1 MQLARGSEIVRQH
14 CAYALGN
21 LATDSSEI
29 VSTLVDAG
37 AVEAVAPLLHDASLP
52 DGAKEQAARA
62 LMLMSLAGDASA
74 QGRICGGAAVAAIT
88 ACMHAETTAKC
99 RTYCAQALHAL
110 AAHASSMS
118 VLVAAEVPMHLE
130 QTLARATDGSEVH
143 SAVVSALGMLTRHAI
158 EGSDAEA
165 MAALLRHNTPEG
177 KREVLKAL
185 RRVAESGERAE
196 ELVGAGLVRLLVD
209 VVRTSDGRWES
220 GGAGE
225 DAICTLAQLAA
236 VEACRAELVEGD
248 VLKLLISVLRS
259 VKAET
264 GPKEA
269 AIAVLHKIIC
279 VPSFVPSRLD
289 AEDFMLFLTL
299 TRVEEAGVTDLSAS
313 TQQALGDITERLVE
327 FFAPSLINSIET
339 LLELVSLLGCKR
351 RLRLGFRCLRTGS
364 GVGQKLA
371 VGGAMPVCVC
381 VSSASCAHL
390 CVVCMQL
397 ASVPSMEGGV
407 VCD

>member
-1 MQLARGSEIVRQH
+1 LCVSSAARLVERSDVKRWLGVQLAS
-14 CAYALGN
+14 A
-21 LATDSSEI
+21 
-29 VSTLVDAG
+29 STVERKRCMDILTLLV
-37 AVEAVAPLLHDASLP
+37 EKAPQCLHDLLTAEILSHTVAALIDGSLP

-130 QTLARATDGSEVH
+130 QTLARAADGSEVH
-143 SAVVSALGMLTRHAI
+143 SAAVSALGMLTRHAI

-209 VVRTSDGRWES
+209 AVRTTDGRWES

-236 VEACRAELVEGD
+236 AEACRAELVEGD
-248 VLKLLISVLRS
+248 AIGLLISVLRS
-259 VKAET
+259 ASVDTAASLAAVET
-264 GPKEA
+264 LQYLG
-269 AIAVLHKIIC
+269 
-279 VPSFVPSRLD
+279 
-289 AEDFMLFLTL
+289 
-299 TRVEEAGVTDLSAS
+299 AGVVPKADLLLVCTVCSVFWRS
-313 TQQALGDITERLVE
+313 ESLG
-327 FFAPSLINSIET
+327 
-339 LLELVSLLGCKR
+339 
-351 RLRLGFRCLRTGS
+351 
-364 GVGQKLA
+364 
-371 VGGAMPVCVC
+371 
-381 VSSASCAHL
+381 VSSAILTLLLSFAQEGTWAPQMCAPEYVEDGR
-390 CVVCMQL
+390 VVPGVPAVL
-397 ASVPSMEGGV
+397 AAKVRS
-407 VCD
+407 

>member
-1 MQLARGSEIVRQH
+1 VGLQLGRGSEIVRQH

-130 QTLARATDGSEVH
+130 QTLARAADGSEVH
-143 SAVVSALGMLTRHAI
+143 SAAVSALGMLTRHAI

-209 VVRTSDGRWES
+209 VVRTTDGRWES

-279 VPSFVPSRLD
+279 VPSFVPSRLG

-299 TRVEEAGVTDLSAS
+299 SRVAEAGVTDLSAS

-364 GVGQKLA
+364 GVGRKLA
-371 VGGAMPVCVC
+371 VGGAMPVCV
-381 VSSASCAHL
+381 
-390 CVVCMQL
+390 
-397 ASVPSMEGGV
+397 
-407 VCD
+407 

>member
-1 MQLARGSEIVRQH
+1 VGLQLARGSEIVRQH

-118 VLVAAEVPMHLE
+118 VLVAAEVPMQLE
-130 QTLARATDGSEVH
+130 QTLARAADGSEVH
-143 SAVVSALGMLTRHAI
+143 SAAVSALGMLTRHAI

-165 MAALLRHNTPEG
+165 MAALLQHNTPEG

-209 VVRTSDGRWES
+209 VVRTTDGRWES

-248 VLKLLISVLRS
+248 AIGLLISVLRS
-259 VKAET
+259 VE
-264 GPKEA
+264 
-269 AIAVLHKIIC
+269 IAV
-279 VPSFVPSRLD
+279 
-289 AEDFMLFLTL
+289 
-299 TRVEEAGVTDLSAS
+299 
-313 TQQALGDITERLVE
+313 ER
-327 FFAPSLINSIET
+327 
-339 LLELVSLLGCKR
+339 
-351 RLRLGFRCLRTGS
+351 
-364 GVGQKLA
+364 
-371 VGGAMPVCVC
+371 
-381 VSSASCAHL
+381 
-390 CVVCMQL
+390 
-397 ASVPSMEGGV
+397 
-407 VCD
+407 

>member
-21 LATDSSEI
+21 LATDSPEI
-29 VSTLVDAG
+29 VSMLVDAG

-110 AAHASSMS
+110 AAHASSVS

-130 QTLARATDGSEVH
+130 QTLARAADGSEVH

-158 EGSDAEA
+158 EGSDAVA

-196 ELVGAGLVRLLVD
+196 ELVGAGLVQLLVD
-209 VVRTSDGRWES
+209 AVRTTDGQWES
-220 GGAGE
+220 AGAGE

-248 VLKLLISVLRS
+248 AIGLLISVLRS
-259 VKAET
+259 ASVDT
-264 GPKEA
+264 A
-269 AIAVLHKIIC
+269 ASFAAV
-279 VPSFVPSRLD
+279 
-289 AEDFMLFLTL
+289 
-299 TRVEEAGVTDLSAS
+299 
-313 TQQALGDITERLVE
+313 
-327 FFAPSLINSIET
+327 ET
-339 LLELVSLLGCKR
+339 LQYLGAGAVPKADLLLVCTVCSVFWRSESLG
-351 RLRLGFRCLRTGS
+351 
-364 GVGQKLA
+364 
-371 VGGAMPVCVC
+371 
-381 VSSASCAHL
+381 VSSAILTLLLSFAQEDTWAPHKCAPAYVEDGR
-390 CVVCMQL
+390 VVPGVPAVL
-397 ASVPSMEGGV
+397 AAKVRS
-407 VCD
+407 

>member
-1 MQLARGSEIVRQH
+1 MRQH

-21 LATDSSEI
+21 LATDSPEI

-88 ACMHAETTAKC
+88 ACMLAETTAKC

-110 AAHASSMS
+110 AAHASSVS

-130 QTLARATDGSEVH
+130 QTLARAADGSEVH

-158 EGSDAEA
+158 EGSDAVA

-196 ELVGAGLVRLLVD
+196 ELVGAGLVQLLVD
-209 VVRTSDGRWES
+209 VVRTTDGRWES
-220 GGAGE
+220 AGAGE

-236 VEACRAELVEGD
+236 VEACRAELVEVD
-248 VLKLLISVLRS
+248 VLKLLISVLWNE
-259 VKAET
+259 KA
-264 GPKEA
+264 PVSLKEFLLTILA
-269 AIAVLHKIIC
+269 AICTTPGSRQAVMDQNGLYPICDSLRDGTDRMKEGATALVHMLSQDGEHRASILRSGAVSALINMVRCDACVRRPVAHAPGNVQLAGEGIDKRVYPQCHASTC
-279 VPSFVPSRLD
+279 VP
-289 AEDFMLFLTL
+289 
-299 TRVEEAGVTDLSAS
+299 
-313 TQQALGDITERLVE
+313 
-327 FFAPSLINSIET
+327 
-339 LLELVSLLGCKR
+339 C
-351 RLRLGFRCLRTGS
+351 
-364 GVGQKLA
+364 
-371 VGGAMPVCVC
+371 
-381 VSSASCAHL
+381 
-390 CVVCMQL
+390 
-397 ASVPSMEGGV
+397 
-407 VCD
+407 

>member
-1 MQLARGSEIVRQH
+1 MDIL
-14 CAYALGN
+14 
-21 LATDSSEI
+21 
-29 VSTLVDAG
+29 TLL
-37 AVEAVAPLLHDASLP
+37 VEKAPQCLHDLLTAEILSHTVAALIDGSLP

-130 QTLARATDGSEVH
+130 QTLARAADGSEVH
-143 SAVVSALGMLTRHAI
+143 SAAVSALGMLTRHAI

-209 VVRTSDGRWES
+209 VVRTTDGRWES

-236 VEACRAELVEGD
+236 AEACRAELVEGD

-279 VPSFVPSRLD
+279 VPSFVPSRLS

-299 TRVEEAGVTDLSAS
+299 TRVAEAGVTDLSAS

-364 GVGQKLA
+364 GVGRKLA

-381 VSSASCAHL
+381 VSAASCAHL

>member
-1 MQLARGSEIVRQH
+1 
-14 CAYALGN
+14 
-21 LATDSSEI
+21 
-29 VSTLVDAG
+29 
-37 AVEAVAPLLHDASLP
+37 LP

-130 QTLARATDGSEVH
+130 QTLARAADGSEVH
-143 SAVVSALGMLTRHAI
+143 SAAVSALGMLTRHAI

-196 ELVGAGLVRLLVD
+196 ELVGAGLVQLLVD
-209 VVRTSDGRWES
+209 VVRTTDGRWES

-236 VEACRAELVEGD
+236 AEACRAELVEGD

-279 VPSFVPSRLD
+279 VPSFVPSRLS

-299 TRVEEAGVTDLSAS
+299 TRVAEAGVTDLSAS

-364 GVGQKLA
+364 GVGRKLA
-371 VGGAMPVCVC
+371 VGGAMPVCV
-381 VSSASCAHL
+381 
-390 CVVCMQL
+390 
-397 ASVPSMEGGV
+397 
-407 VCD
+407 